1 MLFAVTRTA
10 TPVRLVVDAASL
22 VAEDGRFVFRT
33 AEGDPLMILAAEDVM
48 HVETVNAPQP
58 PSTFL
63 DRLFI
68 SVTAAGSAADRRSS

>member
-1 MLFAVTRTA
+1 
-10 TPVRLVVDAASL
+10 
-22 VAEDGRFVFRT
+22 
-33 AEGDPLMILAAEDVM
+33 MILAAEDVT